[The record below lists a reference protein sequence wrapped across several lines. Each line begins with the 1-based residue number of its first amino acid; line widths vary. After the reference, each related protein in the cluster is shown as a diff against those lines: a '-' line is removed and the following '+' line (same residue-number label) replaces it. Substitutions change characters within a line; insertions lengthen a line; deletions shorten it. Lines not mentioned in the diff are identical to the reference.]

1 MPKNQFQRPVPVIRK
16 GKALHGGKPL
26 TQHKAQP
33 RQVRRD
39 NATIPAL
46 PALNILLSPT
56 GRQ

>member
-1 MPKNQFQRPVPVIRK
+1 
-16 GKALHGGKPL
+16 
-26 TQHKAQP
+26 
-33 RQVRRD
+33 VRRD